1 MYDNRF
7 HFIHLIKF
15 FLIGT
20 TKRFYRDNGLSISAE
35 ATYFMIMG
43 FFPFMIFFANVILF
57 FMASQLPMILHL
69 LTYLPTEI
77 EAVLVDNIHRIF
89 EARSTI
95 WMAVGLLTGLWAS
108 AQGVQVMIQSSDQA
122 FHEDRNKQ
130 NWFILKFKSMLF
142 MIFLVLSII
151 ISLGLT
157 VFGNALVYG
166 MRHIFDLP
174 SIFFTLWD
182 WAKYGL
188 PFTSLI
194 TTLTFFYRFSPCTYR
209 PKWSRTFL
217 ISILVTAIWLIAT
230 SAYSYY
236 MLHISAI
243 GVTYGSLVGLIALFI
258 WFRLIAIAI
267 IIGNEILMTWNDLD
281 IIRSHGKS

>member
-1 MYDNRF
+1 
-7 HFIHLIKF
+7 
-15 FLIGT
+15 
-20 TKRFYRDNGLSISAE
+20 
-35 ATYFMIMG
+35 MIMG

-142 MIFLVLSII
+142 MILLVLSII